1 MLAMPGGN
9 KWRKSDRQW
18 SMLPVVLLFGGF
30 VFVMFAVSRLNWL
43 DVPGLP
49 DWFSGGESDKAPRGS
64 VFYEGQEARSVSEDF
79 LIDVGDGEAT
89 VAVKAR
95 QEWDTRGGVLSGD
108 FVPGSNGSSTVADPD
123 DRDTPAALVVSVD
136 YCADGTI
143 TATGPEDAEAP
154 TTARTVRFDMGD
166 LYVCDTTLEHTRAND
181 AAFRQ
186 SDAPPAFHGRFVS
199 FVAGATETTAAAAAC
214 PTDELDQFRDAD
226 YVAHVR
232 EQLADRFGIPLDNVE
247 VVRPGIG
254 TTDQATQRE
263 LREQLDSYAN
273 AKDPD
278 DPSTTLRALDI
289 EYLTDAA
296 SAVED
301 SCYRDP
307 GATDLDSIDSVGV
320 PDPGDH

>member
-1 MLAMPGGN
+1 MLAMPGG
-9 KWRKSDRQW
+9 KRRGSDRQ
-18 SMLPVVLLFGGF
+18 SSLLPVVLLFGGF
-30 VFVMFAVSRLNWL
+30 VLVLFMVSRLNWL
-43 DVPGLP
+43 DLPGLP
-49 DWFSGGESDKAPRGS
+49 DWFAGGESDKAPQGS

-79 LIDVGDGEAT
+79 LIDVGDGEAI

-95 QEWDTRGGVLSGD
+95 QRWDTRGGVFSGD

-123 DRDTPAALVVSVD
+123 DRDQPASLRVAVD

-143 TATGPEDAEAP
+143 TATGPEDPDAP
-154 TTARTVRFDMGD
+154 TTARRIRFDMGD
-166 LYVCDTTLEHTRAND
+166 LFVCDTTLEHTQAND

-186 SDAPPAFHGRFVS
+186 SDTPPTFHGRFVS

-214 PTDELDQFRDAD
+214 PTEELEQFRDRD

-232 EQLADRFGIPLDNVE
+232 EQLADRFGLAVEDVE

-254 TTDQATQRE
+254 HSDQATQDE
-263 LREQLDSYAN
+263 LREQLESYAN
-273 AKDPD
+273 SKDPD

-289 EYLTDAA
+289 EYLTDAGA
-296 SAVED
+296 AVED

-307 GATDLDSIDSVGV
+307 GATDLDSLDSVGV
-320 PDPGDH
+320 PDPRDR